1 MDIDEDEDDDLA
13 IAHRDQKKG
22 TTTCLPPPLPP
33 SRFHLGAIFDGM
45 IIGFSGL
52 FMEESRARAMSAL
65 CLLRPTAMMHL
76 QKKKKA
82 NGHDASCQRKGRR
95 RAQNGSTPPLRH
107 QQTLVF
113 WTFTLHL
120 HCISHS
126 VDAINSYIATK
137 SPLLFRAQVWGDQA
151 QLFATGSFFAGKS
164 YLHRQAPPPHA
175 SRRQF
180 CLFSR
185 NTNLVRILHSFWMM
199 MMRESVCVCVYE

>member
-1 MDIDEDEDDDLA
+1 MLMNRRTSPRRKEPSGSNFRWNDYWLQ
-13 IAHRDQKKG
+13 RSLYG
-22 TTTCLPPPLPP
+22 GVTCQ
-33 SRFHLGAIFDGM
+33 SYV
-45 IIGFSGL
+45 
-52 FMEESRARAMSAL
+52 
-65 CLLRPTAMMHL
+65 RPVFASPNSHDASS
-76 QKKKKA
+76 KKKKA